1 MALQI
6 NYKGQPL
13 LRINF
18 DPNADRKQVGRESL
32 TEFIKNEFKY
42 SQLNETGKFIWNA
55 KANIKRLANAI
66 DDFLK

>member
-13 LRINF
+13 LKINF
-18 DPNADRKQVGRESL
+18 DPNSDRKQVGRESI

-42 SQLNETGKFIWNA
+42 AQLNETGKFIWNA